1 MPDACQ
7 SERMLTAAEA
17 IREAQDL
24 ALARDANVYLMGEG
38 VCDPKGIFGTTSG
51 LVEKYGSDRIVEMPV
66 AENGLTGIAIGS
78 ALVGM
83 RPIMIHQRVDFA
95 LLALEQ
101 LFNNAAKTHYVS
113 SGKHGVPLVVRMIVG
128 RGWGQGPAHSQSLEA
143 IFSHIPGLKVVMP
156 STPADCKGLLLGAID
171 DGNPVIFIEHRWIH
185 YVKGAVPAGY
195 TPLPLDGPRRIIEG
209 DNVTIVATS
218 LMAIEARLA
227 AEALA
232 EAGVSCDV
240 FDMRVLRPLQIDP
253 IAESVRRTGSLLVID
268 SGWKTGGF
276 GAEVV
281 ARIAESCL
289 KDLRAAPVRLGLPDH
304 PTPSTRALMEGFYP
318 SSDAIAAAAG
328 KLAGASSTQ
337 IERACSTLRR
347 QRATVAIDQP
357 NPAFAGPF

>member
-1 MPDACQ
+1 MPDASQ
-7 SERMLTAAEA
+7 TERILTAAEA
-17 IREAQDL
+17 ILEAQDL
-24 ALARDANVYLMGEG
+24 ALARDPNVYLMGEG

-51 LVEKYGSDRIVEMPV
+51 LVEKYGPQRIVEMPV

-101 LFNNAAKTHYVS
+101 IFNNAAKTHYVS
-113 SGKHGVPLVVRMIVG
+113 SGKHRVPLVIRMIVG

-156 STPADCKGLLLGAID
+156 ATPADCKGLLLGAIE
-171 DGNPVIFIEHRWIH
+171 DGNPVVFIEHRWIH
-185 YVKGAVPAGY
+185 YVKGTVPAGY
-195 TPLPLDGPRRIIEG
+195 TPLPLDGPRRIAEG
-209 DNVTIVATS
+209 DGATIVATS

-232 EAGVSCDV
+232 EAGVKCDV
-240 FDMRVLRPLQIDP
+240 FDMRVLRPLRTEP
-253 IAESVRRTGSLLVID
+253 IIESVRRTGGLVVID

-276 GAEVV
+276 GAEIV

-289 KDLRAAPVRLGLPDH
+289 GDLRAPPVRLGLPDH

-328 KLAGASSTQ
+328 KLAGASAAQ
-337 IERACSTLRR
+337 IDRAVSALRQ
-347 QRATVAIDQP
+347 QRAKVSIDQP